1 MAPATPTVDPL
12 FGGDRFWLADFLSV
26 DEHAELLAR
35 RSIALFATRPL

>member
-26 DEHAELLAR
+26 VKHAELLAR
-35 RSIALFATRPL
+35 RFKALFATLPL